1 MRRWPM
7 YLMFALCIL
16 LALSLLNSGSM
27 LTVLR
32 NKVAELSVQ
41 LQECSEQQTACMKET
56 LQLLKQKGSY
66 VSKLEDYD
74 KHKAKMT
81 SDIDA
86 YKQKLIAT
94 EIKLNSSIVNVEICK
109 AEFRSLESL
118 QVSKTGIIESLR
130 LEKETLTTQL
140 AKRQKTIE
148 TLEKEVERLKS
159 ALTTKSA
166 PIVSSKVTPAAQ
178 PPKLS
183 SALNAHEP
191 LNEPILD
198 NDAKEDIDD
207 TNALNDGQDFDPQ
220 M

>member
-1 MRRWPM
+1 M
-7 YLMFALCIL
+7 
-16 LALSLLNSGSM
+16 
-27 LTVLR
+27 
-32 NKVAELSVQ
+32 SVQ
-41 LQECSEQQTACMKET
+41 LQECSEQQTACMQET

-94 EIKLNSSIVNVEICK
+94 EIKLNSSLVNVEMCK

-118 QVSKTGIIESLR
+118 QVSKTGIIETLR

-159 ALTTKSA
+159 VLTTKSA
-166 PIVSSKVTPAAQ
+166 PNIAVSSKVTPAAQ